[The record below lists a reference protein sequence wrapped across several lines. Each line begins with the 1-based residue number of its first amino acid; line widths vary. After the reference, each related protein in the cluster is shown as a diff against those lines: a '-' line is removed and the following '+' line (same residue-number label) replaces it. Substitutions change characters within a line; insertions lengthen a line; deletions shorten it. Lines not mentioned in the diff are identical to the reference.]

1 LGHGSTEW
9 ALHLK
14 RQYLLDSKEGLRET
28 GYLNKDA
35 KGKGQLEFLA
45 FSYLI
50 NLFFENIRNATDKIP
65 REKSKKE
72 PVFTKTA
79 KPNSTKPNAN
89 NPNLSLDIETP
100 PE

>member
-1 LGHGSTEW
+1 MY
-9 ALHLK
+9 A
-14 RQYLLDSKEGLRET
+14 
-28 GYLNKDA
+28 GYLYVDA
-35 KGKGQLEFLA
+35 KVKDHFEFLV

-79 KPNSTKPNAN
+79 KPSITKPNAN
-89 NPNLSLDIETP
+89 SPNLSLDIESP
-100 PE
+100 PK